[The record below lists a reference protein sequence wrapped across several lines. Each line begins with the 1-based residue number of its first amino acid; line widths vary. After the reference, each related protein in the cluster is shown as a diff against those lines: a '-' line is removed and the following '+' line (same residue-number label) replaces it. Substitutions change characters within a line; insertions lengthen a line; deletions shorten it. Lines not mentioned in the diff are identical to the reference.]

1 MPKKTKDLLSC
12 SFCGK
17 SQKAVKKLIAG
28 PGVYICDECIAL
40 CNGILEEHGTADTRA
55 AVVGPGLAEMD
66 TDALL
71 SNLAGASTVS
81 RTIDRR
87 FKATVDELRNRGLSW
102 SKIGDAL
109 GTSRQAAWERFSD
122 DD

>member
-1 MPKKTKDLLSC
+1 MAKPTKELFGC

-17 SQKAVKKLIAG
+17 SQNAVKRLVAG
-28 PGVYICDECIAL
+28 PSVYICDECVAL
-40 CNGILEEHGTADTRA
+40 CNAILTEHETYDDDETVIVRGLEEMATEDLVR
-55 AVVGPGLAEMD
+55 
-66 TDALL
+66 
-71 SNLAGASTVS
+71 NLEGASTVS
-81 RTIDRR
+81 RSIDRH
-87 FKATVDELRNRGLSW
+87 FKKTVLELRRRGLSW